1 MVLRTWRVEL
11 AKLRAQLALRVLA
24 AACLLGPIAFVVV
37 IQAADVTPT
46 DTLFG
51 RWVHDT
57 GFAAPLV
64 VLGFAGAWGF
74 PVLAGIVGGDLFS
87 SEDRHVTWKTLLGRS
102 AGRWDVF
109 AGKVLAAATC
119 AAGLT
124 VLLAVS
130 SVAAGVAGGGAHHL
144 VGLSGAVLAPGRCLA
159 LVAASWAIM
168 LMPVLA
174 LTSLALLLSVA
185 SRSGIVGVLGP
196 LVIATVM

>member
-51 RWVHDT
+51 RWVQDT

-74 PVLAGIVGGDLFS
+74 LVLARVIAGDLFS
-87 SEDRHVTWKTLLGRS
+87 SEDRYGTWKTLLGRS
-102 AGRWDVF
+102 AGRWEVF
-109 AGKVLAAATC
+109 VGKMLAATTFAV
-119 AAGLT
+119 ALLA
-124 VLLAVS
+124 LLAV
-130 SVAAGVAGGGAHHL
+130 
-144 VGLSGAVLAPGRCLA
+144 
-159 LVAASWAIM
+159 
-168 LMPVLA
+168 
-174 LTSLALLLSVA
+174 
-185 SRSGIVGVLGP
+185 
-196 LVIATVM
+196 